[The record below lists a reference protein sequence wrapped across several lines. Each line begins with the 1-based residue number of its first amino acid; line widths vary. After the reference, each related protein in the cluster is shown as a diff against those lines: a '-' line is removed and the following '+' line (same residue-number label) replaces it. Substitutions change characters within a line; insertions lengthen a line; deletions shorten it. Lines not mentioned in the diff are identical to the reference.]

1 MKQLSADTQK
11 LLRCPHCRGE
21 LAFSGTAYRCTE
33 CGGEYPLAHGV
44 PVLIDEATS
53 IFDVADFF
61 TARETFFRRRGRLF
75 TWIREHLPANVRNFH
90 TRENYI
96 RLRDE
101 LLRRGHARVL
111 IAGGG
116 VLGKQMDVLLD
127 APGLELVET
136 DVAIGPRTQLIV
148 DAHSIPFADGAFDAV
163 IAQAVLEHVA
173 DPYRCVAEFHR
184 VLKDDGLLYA
194 ETPFMQQVHGG
205 AYDFTRFTHLGYLR
219 LFRNFTRID
228 SGAVAGAGTALAWA
242 FEYFL
247 LSFSR
252 SRPIRNALSGFSR
265 VAVFFLKYFDA
276 PVIDSDATLDAA
288 SSFYFYGKKSERTLT
303 DRELLK
309 FYRGGAR
316 P

>member
-1 MKQLSADTQK
+1 MA
-11 LLRCPHCRGE
+11 C
-21 LAFSGTAYRCTE
+21 GT
-33 CGGEYPLAHGV
+33 EYPLAQGV
-44 PVLIDEATS
+44 PVLIDESTS
-53 IFDVADFF
+53 VFDIADFF
-61 TARETFFRRRGRLF
+61 TEKETFFRKRGRLF
-75 TWIREHLPANVRNFH
+75 TWIRENLPANSRNFH
-90 TRENYI
+90 TRDNYI
-96 RLRDE
+96 KLRDE

-111 IAGGG
+111 IVGGS
-116 VLGKQMDVLLD
+116 VLGKHMDVLLT
-127 APGLELVET
+127 AGIELVET
-136 DVAIGPRTQLIV
+136 DIAIGPRTQLIV
-148 DAHSIPFADGAFDAV
+148 DAHSIPFADGTFDAV

-173 DPYRCVAEFHR
+173 DPYGCVAEFHR
-184 VLKDDGLLYA
+184 VLKDDGFMYA

-219 LFRNFTRID
+219 LFRNFALID
-228 SGAVAGAGTALAWA
+228 SGAVSGAGTALAWA

-252 SRPIRNALSGFSR
+252 SRPVRNTFSGFSR

-288 SSFYFYGKKSERTLT
+288 SGFYFYGKKAGRTLT

-316 P
+316 L